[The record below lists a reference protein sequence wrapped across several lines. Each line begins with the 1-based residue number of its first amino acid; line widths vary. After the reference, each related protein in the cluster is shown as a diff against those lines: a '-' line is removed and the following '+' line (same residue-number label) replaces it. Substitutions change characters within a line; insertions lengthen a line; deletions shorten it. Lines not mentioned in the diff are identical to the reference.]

1 FFGLLYKDNIKLM
14 KGYIMFI
21 FLLGCLF
28 CLSFLL
34 VAYVYQIFPL
44 YVGIVLEAL
53 LIAPTI
59 AQKGLKDAAHAVLY
73 PLKRGN
79 LQTAR
84 EQLNIIYVRDTND
97 FIEVELT
104 RGNVVTDAEILKD

>member
-1 FFGLLYKDNIKLM
+1 MLIKNFLAIVIAWLIDQWFGDPPHWPHPVKWFGRMIAFCDRRLNKGNYKVI
-14 KGYIMFI
+14 KGYIMVI
-21 FLLGCLF
+21 FLSGCLF

-59 AQKGLKDAAHAVLY
+59 AQKGLKDADR
-73 PLKRGN
+73 KSTR
-79 LQTAR
+79 
-84 EQLNIIYVRDTND
+84 LNSSHV
-97 FIEVELT
+97 
-104 RGNVVTDAEILKD
+104 